1 MFSIVSVLQW
11 PFSRI
16 INPMVLSVPERRSIL
31 ISPQHTC
38 VLANQDIFEVQTEE
52 CLLNS
57 HACFPTT
64 ICGQPS
70 TSHNGNFVGRCA
82 RNNELCYST
91 HPQLYQDRPIR
102 ISLRFRSRSACWVVS
117 VRESNHW
124 LAVLNEQQNE
134 IHLGELNSLATVT
147 DKFFSDDTIR
157 HLADAFSRTCDSLWT
172 VYVWGNISCGFNCS
186 V

>member
-1 MFSIVSVLQW
+1 MSWPIRIFLRFKLRSACWTVMLASRPPFVVSPPPHTTETLWAGVLETT
-11 PFSRI
+11 S
-16 INPMVLSVPERRSIL
+16 SVTPRT
-31 ISPQHTC
+31 P
-38 VLANQDIFEVQTEE
+38 N
-52 CLLNS
+52 
-57 HACFPTT
+57 
-64 ICGQPS
+64 
-70 TSHNGNFVGRCA
+70 
-82 RNNELCYST
+82 
-91 HPQLYQDRPIR
+91 LYQDRPIR